1 MEPSPLLTIVLPIAL
16 AVIMLGLGLALTWA
30 DFQRV
35 ARYPRAVTAGL
46 LVQSLILPAVAFGL
60 AHGLALP
67 PELAVGLI
75 LLAAS
80 PGGPTANL
88 FSHLAGGDVALNL
101 TLTAINSLLAIV
113 SVPVLVGLGMSHFMA
128 KEAAIPLQFGKVIS
142 VLAVVLVPVAL
153 GMVLRKH
160 KPAIA
165 QKLDKPVKIASALFL
180 VLVIFAAAWQQRS
193 GLGDWFIKVG
203 PATLLFNLASLGI
216 GYALPRLMRLDERQ
230 SAAIAFE
237 IGIHNGTMAIAI
249 AGSVLGNLN
258 LAIPAAIYSLMM
270 YFTGAAFAAWVKTR
284 TSAAVA
290 VGSPEAAVS

>member
-1 MEPSPLLTIVLPIAL
+1 MQPSPLLTVVLPIAL
-16 AVIMLGLGLALTWA
+16 AIIMLGLGLALTWA

-46 LVQSLILPAVAFGL
+46 LVQALVLPAVAFGL
-60 AHGLALP
+60 AHWLALS
-67 PELAVGLI
+67 PELAVGLV

-88 FSHLAGGDVALNL
+88 YSHLAGGDVALNL
-101 TLTAINSLLAIV
+101 TLTAINSVLAIV
-113 SVPVLVGLGMSHFMA
+113 SVPLLVGLGMAHFMA
-128 KEAAIPLQFGKVIS
+128 KEAAIPLQFGKVVS

-153 GMVLRKH
+153 GMLLRKN
-160 KPAIA
+160 KPQLAA
-165 QKLDKPVKIASALFL
+165 KLDKPVKIASALFL
-180 VLVIFAAAWQQRS
+180 VLVIAGAAWQQRD
-193 GLGDWFIKVG
+193 GLAEWFSKVG

-216 GYALPRLMRLDERQ
+216 GYALPRLLQLDERQ

-237 IGIHNGTMAIAI
+237 IGIHNGTMAIAV

-258 LAIPAAIYSLMM
+258 FAIPAAVYSLIM

-284 TSAAVA
+284 TRAAAPLAAAEA
-290 VGSPEAAVS
+290 VT